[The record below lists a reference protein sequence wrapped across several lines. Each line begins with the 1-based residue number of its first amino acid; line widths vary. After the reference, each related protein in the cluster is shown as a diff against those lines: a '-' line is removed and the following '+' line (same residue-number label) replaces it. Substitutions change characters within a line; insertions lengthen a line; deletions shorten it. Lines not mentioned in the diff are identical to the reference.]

1 MRKAVLSIAIAVVT
15 ILAIIACSNVHKAN
29 ALRLA
34 ELEVYKIKLDW
45 FDTRPQTYIYL
56 MSDFDIEKT
65 LNENRD
71 NGYNGIYDPVAIKN
85 IPIWEKEGIIGWY
98 SGDIAKLEAAMD
110 VIRQKRDAQL
120 REDCEKLVY
129 GGFDI
134 FGIDTTDEMLR
145 FLNAINNLNAEEL
158 DIDINT
164 AWKMFMKD
172 KEP

>member
-1 MRKAVLSIAIAVVT
+1 MRKIVLSITIAIVT
-15 ILAIIACSNVHKAN
+15 ILAIIACSNIHKAN

-34 ELEVYKIKLDW
+34 ELEVYKIKMKW
-45 FDTRPQTYIYL
+45 FDTSMRTDI
-56 MSDFDIEKT
+56 MNDFELET
-65 LNENRD
+65 LLNEYRD
-71 NGYNGIYDPVAIKN
+71 NGYNGIYDPVAIKS

-98 SGDIAKLEAAMD
+98 SGDIAKLEAAM
-110 VIRQKRDAQL
+110 VTIRTYIDPQL

-164 AWKMFMKD
+164 AWKMFMEGTMK
-172 KEP
+172 